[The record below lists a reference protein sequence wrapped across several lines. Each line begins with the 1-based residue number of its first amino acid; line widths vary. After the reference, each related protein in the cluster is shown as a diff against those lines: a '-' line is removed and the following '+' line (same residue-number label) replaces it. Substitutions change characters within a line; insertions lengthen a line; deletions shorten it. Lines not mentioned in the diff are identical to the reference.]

1 MSAFPVQLAHET
13 TEAHLADAEF
23 LFPPD
28 QWVMERKWDGW
39 RFVFERAPDGVR
51 SYAGR
56 NGSDYTGKLPEIEGA
71 LWHLPV
77 GTVIDT
83 EVIAVGENLHSSD
96 VTSVI
101 AYPHSG
107 KLVAIAFDLIQVA
120 GLDATG
126 NPWTERR
133 AALTRLLERVAT
145 SPVYLNPVYE
155 PDATVYRQMV
165 DQGAEGVI
173 LKRKAATYQKG
184 KRSHDWLKL
193 KKFATADA
201 IVTGFKAGQ
210 NGWSGTVGAFE
221 VQMVDSAAETRVAV
235 EDDAMRHAVTANPE
249 AYRGKRLE
257 LKHYGLGKTGV
268 PRHPTFL
275 RWREDLE
282 AA

>member
-126 NPWTERR
+126 
-133 AALTRLLERVAT
+133 
-145 SPVYLNPVYE
+145 
-155 PDATVYRQMV
+155 
-165 DQGAEGVI
+165 
-173 LKRKAATYQKG
+173 
-184 KRSHDWLKL
+184 
-193 KKFATADA
+193 
-201 IVTGFKAGQ
+201 FKAGQ